1 MALSFNGKEVKKVKF
16 NNSDVNYVIK
26 DGKLVWAN
34 PNLYLASN
42 GGSQFVK
49 TDFRPT
55 TNTTVIADWKII
67 GEITIGTETRNYLF
81 GSLGVYHGTNS
92 FLATWWVNDARSNRF
107 WPYIGNS
114 GSGSV
119 VDTFDNGFTYRVIM
133 NGGGVQQLY
142 NLTTG
147 KLIKSWDTNYSF
159 SGSTSDFYILKKL
172 ENYTSPN
179 TSAIYTLKILE
190 NEKLVYH
197 FVPVPAGLKIG
208 NYTVP
213 SNGMWDIVT
222 QQFFGNS
229 GTGEFS
235 YGKDE

>member
-1 MALSFNGKEVKKVKF
+1 MALSFNGKEVNKVKF

-34 PNLYLASN
+34 PNLYIASN
-42 GGSQFVK
+42 GGSQFIK

-67 GEITIGTETRNYLF
+67 GEITTGNQTRNYLF
-81 GSLGVYHGTNS
+81 GSLGTYLGTNS
-92 FLATWWVNDARSNRF
+92 FIATWWVDDDGTNRF
-107 WPYIGNS
+107 WPYIGESRSGTVVNS
-114 GSGSV
+114 FKNDV
-119 VDTFDNGFTYRVIM
+119 RYRVEM

-147 KLIKSWDTNYSF
+147 KLIESWNTNYSF
-159 SGSTSDFYILKKL
+159 SGSTSDFYILKKM
-172 ENYTSPN
+172 ESYTSPN

-190 NEKLVYH
+190 NEELVYH
-197 FVPVPAGLKIG
+197 FVPVPSGLQIG
-208 NYTVP
+208 SFTVP

>member
-1 MALSFNGKEVKKVKF
+1 MALSFNGKEVNKVKF

-67 GEITIGTETRNYLF
+67 GEITTGSNTRNYLF
-81 GSLGVYHGTNS
+81 GSSGTYLETNS
-92 FLATWWVNDARSNRF
+92 FIATWWVNDSGNSIF
-107 WPYIGNS
+107 WPFIGTSRSGTVVNS
-114 GSGSV
+114 FKNDV
-119 VDTFDNGFTYRVIM
+119 RYRVEM
-133 NGGGVQQLY
+133 NGGGTQQLY

-147 KLIKSWDTNYSF
+147 KLIKSWDTNSSF

-179 TSAIYTLKILE
+179 TTAIYTLKILE